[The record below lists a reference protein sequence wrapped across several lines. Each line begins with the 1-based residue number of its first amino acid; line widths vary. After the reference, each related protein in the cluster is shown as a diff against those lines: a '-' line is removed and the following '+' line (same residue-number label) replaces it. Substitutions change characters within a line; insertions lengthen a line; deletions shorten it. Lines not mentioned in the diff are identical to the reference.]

1 MLLITSGEYVET
13 ELHAEFGKIPPA
25 FLPVG
30 NKRLYTYQVDQFS
43 KFYEKIY
50 LTIPD
55 DFELDRADERYFDAH
70 DISVFRTEA
79 GAPLGAA
86 VHDFLVATGA
96 EGRVDILYGDTL
108 IGDALDTTELPGTP
122 DTSDTPDPAGH
133 RSTDWLAV
141 GDSDENYHWHQEKPR
156 NGQPGGAWTGMFSF
170 GDARLLC
177 TTLGH
182 MADFIGAVGR
192 YGELVGQMQHRV
204 VRKWLDFGHIH
215 TYFDSKR
222 EITTQRHFNQLR
234 IADGV
239 LTKSS
244 TDTWK
249 MLAEADWFERAPAVV
264 KPFLP
269 NFIARK
275 ETQPAGYLLEY
286 LHLAALN
293 ELYVFGRLPP
303 RVWKKIFAACDTFLQ
318 AASQVPLPSPLAQD
332 FSELTYSRKTL
343 NRLTQFSEQSG
354 ISLDMPWRFNDRQT
368 PSLRAMA
375 QEAAD
380 AVLSSPGAS
389 AFIHGDFCFSNI
401 LFDFRAG
408 RVKIVD
414 PRGVDAQGKVTPFGD
429 LRYEVGKLAHSVI
442 GLYDFLI
449 SGFFA
454 LEIDGDM
461 VTFEIFGG
469 RSDVVKSIFLDT
481 TFIGRKPVAWDCYPV
496 MLLLFLSMLPLHLDN
511 PLRQKAF
518 MANCL
523 KLYLE
528 WTDDHHTNGRTEQSL
543 HPSGLY
549 PAEI

>member
-1 MLLITSGEYVET
+1 MLLITSGDYVET

-30 NKRLYTYQVDQFS
+30 NKRLYTYQIDQLGQR
-43 KFYEKIY
+43 YERIY
-50 LTIPD
+50 LTVPD
-55 DFELDRADERYFDAH
+55 DFELDRADELYLAKNAV
-70 DISVFRTEA
+70 SLFRTAA
-79 GAPLGAA
+79 GVRLSQAI
-86 VHDFLVATGA
+86 HDFLKAKDV
-96 EGRVDILYGDTL
+96 EGRIDILFGDTL
-108 IGDALDTTELPGTP
+108 IGDAP
-122 DTSDTPDPAGH
+122 DATGACG
-133 RSTDWLAV
+133 TDWLAV

-156 NGQPGGAWTGMFSF
+156 NGQPGGTWTGMFSF
-170 GDARLLC
+170 GDARLLR
-177 TTLGH
+177 TTL
-182 MADFIGAVGR
+182 ADADDFISAVSC
-192 YGELVGQMQHRV
+192 YGEQVGQMQHKV

-234 IADGV
+234 VADGV

-275 ETQPAGYLLEY
+275 ELQPAGYLLEY

-303 RVWKKIFAACDTFLQ
+303 RVWKKIFAACDTFLR
-318 AASQVPLPSPLAQD
+318 AASQVPVPSPLPQD
-332 FSELTYSRKTL
+332 FSELTYSKKTL
-343 NRLTQFSEQSG
+343 SRLMQFSQQAG
-354 ISLDMPWRFNDRQT
+354 IGLDGQWTLNGRQT

-375 QEAAD
+375 QEAAH
-380 AVLSSPGAS
+380 AVLSKPGVTS
-389 AFIHGDFCFSNI
+389 FIHGDFCFSNI

-414 PRGVDAQGKVTPFGD
+414 PRGIDAQGKLTPFGD
-429 LRYEVGKLAHSVI
+429 MRYEVGKLAHSVI
-442 GLYDFLI
+442 GLYDFI
-449 SGFFA
+449 IAGFFA
-454 LEIDGDM
+454 LEIEDNA
-461 VTFEIFGG
+461 VSFEIFAG
-469 RSDVVKSIFLDT
+469 RSDFTKSIFLDT
-481 TFIGRKPVAWDCYPV
+481 PFVGLKPVAWDCYPV
-496 MLLLFLSMLPLHLDN
+496 MLLLFLSMLPLHVDN
-511 PLRQKAF
+511 PLRQKAL

-528 WTDDHHTNGRTEQSL
+528 WTNDYHTDGGTKQPL
-543 HPSGLY
+543 HESGLH
-549 PAEI
+549 ASQI

>member
-13 ELHAEFGKIPPA
+13 ELQAEFGKIPPA

-30 NKRLYTYQVDQFS
+30 NKRLYTYQVDQLRKS
-43 KFYEKIY
+43 YERVC

-55 DFELDRADERYFDAH
+55 DFELDRADTLYLDKH
-70 DISVFRTEA
+70 DICLFRTAA
-79 GAPLGAA
+79 GAPLGTA
-86 VHDFLVATGA
+86 VRDFLVATKT
-96 EGRVDILYGDTL
+96 EGRIDILYGDTL
-108 IGDALDTTELPGTP
+108 IGDALDAGDAGDAPGALETP
-122 DTSDTPDPAGH
+122 GAG
-133 RSTDWLAV
+133 STNWLAV
-141 GDSDENYHWHQEKPR
+141 GDSDENYHWHQEKPH
-156 NGQPGGAWTGMFSF
+156 NGQPGGTWAGMFSF
-170 GDARLLC
+170 GDAALLC
-177 TTLGH
+177 RTLGQTG
-182 MADFIGAVGR
+182 DFIPAVGR
-192 YGELVGQMQHRV
+192 YGELVGQMQHKV

-234 IADGV
+234 VADGV

-332 FSELTYSRKTL
+332 FSELTYSKKTL
-343 NRLTQFSEQSG
+343 SRLTQFSGQTG
-354 ISLDMPWRFNDRQT
+354 ISLDMPWRFNGQQT
-368 PSLRAMA
+368 PSLHAMA
-375 QEAAD
+375 QEAAH
-380 AVLSSPGAS
+380 AVLSRPGAS

-414 PRGVDAQGKVTPFGD
+414 PRGIDAQGKVTPFGD
-429 LRYEVGKLAHSVI
+429 MRYEVGKLAHSVL

-449 SGFFA
+449 AGFFT
-454 LEIDGDM
+454 LEIDGNAVAFD
-461 VTFEIFGG
+461 IFSG
-469 RSDVVKSIFLDT
+469 RGDTVRTIFLDT
-481 TFIGRKPVAWDCYPV
+481 TFVGRKPVAWDCYPV
-496 MLLLFLSMLPLHLDN
+496 MLLLFLSMLPLHVDN
-511 PLRQKAF
+511 PLRQKAL

-523 KLYLE
+523 KLYME
-528 WTDDHHTNGRTEQSL
+528 WKHDYHTDGGTEQSFY
-543 HPSGLY
+543 PSGLY
-549 PAEI
+549 TAKI